1 MKTIFIYI
9 LVIIFTSCSTKNK
22 NTTTYDPL
30 KRVWMMTE
38 FQSFSKQYLFEKKAS
53 LSLTDRESASASMG
67 CNDMSFPYKV
77 SNKNSIQFFGGI
89 STRMYCND
97 MTLEREFSKAIVKV
111 KKYSISGH
119 QLTLIAEDGSKMIF
133 IAQDW
138 D

>member
-9 LVIIFTSCSTKNK
+9 LAIIFTCCSTKNQ
-22 NTTTYDPL
+22 NMTTYNPL

-38 FQSFSKQYLFEKKAS
+38 FQSFSKQYLLDKKAS
-53 LSLTDRESASASMG
+53 LNLTDNTSANASMG
-67 CNDMSFPYKV
+67 CNQMSFPYKV
-77 SNKNSIQFFGGI
+77 SNKNSIQFFEGI

-97 MTLEREFSKAIVKV
+97 MTLEHEFSKALVKV

-119 QLTLIAEDGSKMIF
+119 QLTLIVEDGSKMLF